1 MPPSLQPPR
10 RQSNYSRY
18 AQPMQATAPKPVV
31 KVPAP
36 KAPAALKITGNPNL
50 WQTLQKVTDPTTGWT
65 KTTRAMSVPGGVLI
79 NTCSRK
85 TGAPIA
91 AEALVLVP
99 GCSLSVTGAGRWL
112 IA

>member
-1 MPPSLQPPR
+1 
-10 RQSNYSRY
+10 
-18 AQPMQATAPKPVV
+18 MQAVAPKPAA
-31 KVPAP
+31 VPAKAAP
-36 KAPAALKITGNPNL
+36 KALRIVGNPDL
-50 WQTLQKVTDPTTGWT
+50 WRTLQKVTDPATGWT
-65 KTTRAMSVPGGVLI
+65 KTTRAMTVPGGVLI

-99 GCSLSVTGAGRWL
+99 GCQLMHTMDNGWV

>member
-1 MPPSLQPPR
+1 MPPSPAPR
-10 RQSNYSRY
+10 SFRSRY
-18 AQPMQATAPKPVV
+18 NPGPMQAVTPKPAAIVAA
-31 KVPAP
+31 KTMPP
-36 KAPAALKITGNPNL
+36 KALKITGNPEL
-50 WQTLQKVTDPTTGWT
+50 WQTLQKVTDPNTGWT
-65 KTTRAMSVPGGVLI
+65 KTTRAMQVPGGVLI

-99 GCSLSVTGAGRWL
+99 GCHLMRDTAKGWL